1 MSLYRNIIVTKP
13 SQARHI
19 AKPSASRQSL
29 RQVAALPYRAG
40 ALGGIQVLL
49 VTSRD
54 TGRWVLPKGNIDVGE
69 DERSAALREASEE
82 AGVWG
87 TLSAAAIGTYRY
99 RKRPNSNGAPGVT
112 LGLKDNPRG
121 PRVTVSVWPLL
132 VLNEADDWQEAH
144 QRTRAW
150 FSPLEAAEEVE
161 EPDLRTLLMG
171 FRGQS

>member
-1 MSLYRNIIVTKP
+1 M
-13 SQARHI
+13 
-19 AKPSASRQSL
+19 
-29 RQVAALPYRAG
+29 
-40 ALGGIQVLL
+40 LGGIQVLL

-54 TGRWVLPKGNIDVGE
+54 TGRWVLPKGNVDAGE

-87 TLSAAAIGTYRY
+87 TIAPAAIGTYRY
-99 RKRPNSNGAPGVT
+99 RKRPAPGAT

-121 PRVTVSVWPLL
+121 ARMTVSVWPLL

-161 EPDLRTLLMG
+161 EPDLRALLTG
-171 FRGQS
+171 FRPPA